1 KGNSIKIEDILVEDE
16 IDEKIQNYSRDIFPL
31 INTEF
36 SVWSNDIKIWKSFF
50 SHTFKSFQ
58 DAWKPKI
65 LAILIAYTDIK
76 MDFSSK
82 STFDFDSV
90 DEICEGVLFSKKM
103 SSSKRYW
110 AQQLEKNTNVA
121 FKLVVLFSIGTVGA
135 IGSLIELIEE
145 KISSLCQEE
154 FQLVFDSLKDLSHCF
169 RFSNRTDTSIERML
183 NGATT
188 SNKFKSLIS
197 CKANHQLRRKIWAE
211 YFDDFYHDNELVI
224 YEVVDHL
231 TEKYLKDS
239 SNIELL
245 ERIKNTYSKIEK
257 IDRRFY
263 FGALSRAREPISIPI
278 EISRE
283 IMNNS
288 KDFPWA
294 ITAIAER
301 SCRAYANRKIV
312 PVGRTAEEN
321 HWFESA

>member
-1 KGNSIKIEDILVEDE
+1 LDVHLFVYFISDKNSFVDSPYYFFDSNFIRTKGNSIKIEDILVEDE

-36 SVWSNDIKIWKSFF
+36 SVGSNDIKIWKSFF

-65 LAILIAYTDIK
+65 LAILIEYIDIK

-154 FQLVFDSLKDLSHCF
+154 FQLV
-169 RFSNRTDTSIERML
+169 
-183 NGATT
+183 
-188 SNKFKSLIS
+188 
-197 CKANHQLRRKIWAE
+197 
-211 YFDDFYHDNELVI
+211 
-224 YEVVDHL
+224 
-231 TEKYLKDS
+231 
-239 SNIELL
+239 
-245 ERIKNTYSKIEK
+245 
-257 IDRRFY
+257 
-263 FGALSRAREPISIPI
+263 
-278 EISRE
+278 
-283 IMNNS
+283 
-288 KDFPWA
+288 
-294 ITAIAER
+294 
-301 SCRAYANRKIV
+301 
-312 PVGRTAEEN
+312 
-321 HWFESA
+321 